1 MLIITFFTLRYNIE
15 NSKLHS
21 QKLLIFFLQNLPKP
35 FLPMAHDSSKFSTDE
50 VKFNI
55 MTSPKKATL
64 NFIRQFARTC
74 ACVNTGALGS
84 MILN

>member
-1 MLIITFFTLRYNIE
+1 
-15 NSKLHS
+15 
-21 QKLLIFFLQNLPKP
+21 
-35 FLPMAHDSSKFSTDE
+35 MANDSSNITSTSE
-50 VKFNI
+50 AKINI

-74 ACVNTGALGS
+74 VSVNGGALGS

>member
-1 MLIITFFTLRYNIE
+1 
-15 NSKLHS
+15 
-21 QKLLIFFLQNLPKP
+21 
-35 FLPMAHDSSKFSTDE
+35 MAHDSSKITTDE

-74 ACVNTGALGS
+74 ACVNSGALGS